1 MQEVFKIVGGTLTAC
16 VMVLTLVVA
25 VLKTPGP
32 GSTKAMPIAKDKA
45 VIDEVVQIKAEPAA
59 EPKIQ
64 EVVIDEGDEQKQK
77 EFFADGFPEDT
88 SSIKSLT
95 AEEANSLVTVMDF
108 IRKEKSIYL
117 DGLTEINP
125 EVAEKL
131 ALFKGRW
138 HISLHGLDA
147 LDEDTARAFKNF
159 KGYLNFEGLSS
170 INQQTA
176 KALTECDFE
185 GVYLRVPTI
194 DAASAKELSRLS
206 RPALPTSEQLH
217 LLVTYRNVYL
227 KTLYLYLD
235 TINKDVAKELKNIG
249 CKLMLDVKG
258 PIDATTLAYLKS
270 NDRIIV
276 FSESKVL

>member
-1 MQEVFKIVGGTLTAC
+1 MQEVIKVVGGTLSAC
-16 VMVLTLVVA
+16 VVVLTLVVV
-25 VLKTPGP
+25 VLKTSGP

-64 EVVIDEGDEQKQK
+64 EVVIDEENEQKQK
-77 EFFADGFPEDT
+77 EFFVDGFPEDT

-108 IRKEKSIYL
+108 IRKEKGINL
-117 DGLTEINP
+117 NGLTEISP

-138 HISLHGLDA
+138 TISLNGLDA
-147 LDEDTARAFKNF
+147 LDEDTARGFKNF

-176 KALTECDFE
+176 KALSECDFE
-185 GVYLRVPTI
+185 GVYLHVPTI
-194 DAASAKELSRLS
+194 DAASAKELSKLNR
-206 RPALPTSEQLH
+206 RTHLPMTEQNRH
-217 LLVTYRNVYL
+217 IHF

-235 TINKDVAKELKNIG
+235 TISKDVAKEFKNIG

>member
-1 MQEVFKIVGGTLTAC
+1 MQEVFKVVGGTLSAC
-16 VMVLTLVVA
+16 VVVLTLVVA
-25 VLKTPGP
+25 VLKTTGL
-32 GSTKAMPIAKDKA
+32 GSTEAMPIAKDKA
-45 VIDEVVQIKAEPAA
+45 IIDEVAQIKAEPVA

-64 EVVIDEGDEQKQK
+64 EVVIDQEDEQKQNDA
-77 EFFADGFPEDT
+77 FADGFPKDT

-95 AEEANSLVTVMDF
+95 AEEAEELVKVMYD
-108 IRKEKSIYL
+108 IRNEKGINL
-117 DGLTEINP
+117 NGLTEINP

-138 HISLHGLDA
+138 SISLAGLDS
-147 LDEDTARAFKNF
+147 LDEDTARGFKKF
-159 KGYLNFEGLSS
+159 KGYLHFDHLSS

-176 KALTECDFE
+176 KALSECDFE
-185 GVYLRVPTI
+185 GVYLHVPTI
-194 DAASAKELSRLS
+194 DAASAKELSKLNR
-206 RPALPTSEQLH
+206 RTHLPMTEQNRH
-217 LLVTYRNVYL
+217 IHF

-235 TINKDVAKELKNIG
+235 TISKDVAKEFKNIG

-258 PIDATTLAYLKS
+258 PIDTTTLAYLKS